1 MGDVVTKRRIALV
14 AEAGDS
20 RSALADYLISA
31 GFDVHQYDELAM
43 PSAFTALVLI
53 GRREES
59 SDSVVETVRS
69 WIKLTKTQRLVVVTS
84 KPKALA
90 GLIASYSERLRVLPA
105 PAFGW
110 DVVDALR
117 SSASPAPKG
126 A

>member
-1 MGDVVTKRRIALV
+1 VTRHRIALV
-14 AEAGDS
+14 SEAGDS
-20 RSALADYLISA
+20 RTALADYLVSV

-43 PSAFTALVLI
+43 PSAFAALVLV

-59 SDSVVETVRS
+59 SDSLVATVRS

-90 GLIASYSERLRVLPA
+90 GLLASYSERLRVLPA

-117 SSASPAPKG
+117 SSPSPAPTG